1 MDKDQE
7 PVQPT
12 KDTARSIL
20 HIQSSEV
27 FLMVFDTNISMLY
40 SDTLIPD
47 VFISEYMP
55 SLEGD
60 FIKVY
65 IYCLFLSKYKKNP
78 SSDDIAKKLE
88 LQTQR
93 VKEAL
98 VRLEELGL
106 ISRGTNENVINITD
120 LKEREIK
127 KVYRAKTTSSPEE
140 AELSSER
147 SKRRSRFISS
157 INNAFFQGVMSPSW
171 YTDIDAWF
179 DKYQFE
185 EDVMFALFKHCY
197 DYKALSRQYIIKVAD
212 NWHSKNIHNSFDLD
226 KYSIEAQKI
235 KDIRSMIIKK
245 LRKKGLL
252 TEYEEAYVDKWVSE
266 YGYGKDIIELAL
278 KRTTS
283 AVNPS
288 FEYINKILSN
298 WHEKGYKTVDE
309 INAAEGVKKQSG
321 TAKSKPRDSA
331 APQKG
336 NFDQRKYDDEYFDK
350 LYKDV

>member
-1 MDKDQE
+1 
-7 PVQPT
+7 
-12 KDTARSIL
+12 
-20 HIQSSEV
+20 
-27 FLMVFDTNISMLY
+27 MVFDTNISILY

-47 VFISEYMP
+47 VFISEYLP
-55 SLEGD
+55 SLESD

-65 IYCLFLSKYKKNP
+65 IYCLFLSKYRKTP

-88 LQTQR
+88 LPTPR
-93 VKEAL
+93 VKQAL

-106 ISRGTNENVINITD
+106 ISRGTNENVMIIND

-127 KVYRAKTTSSPEE
+127 KVYRAKTTSTPEE

-171 YTDIDAWF
+171 YTDIDSWF

-197 DYKALSRQYIIKVAD
+197 DYKALSRQYIAKVAD
-212 NWHSKNIHNSFDLD
+212 NWHSKNIRNSFDLD
-226 KYSIEAQKI
+226 KYSMEAKKI
-235 KDIRSMIIKK
+235 KEIRGMIIKK
-245 LRKKGLL
+245 LRKQGLL
-252 TEYEEAYVDKWVSE
+252 TEYEEAYVERWVSE
-266 YGYGKDIIELAL
+266 YGYDGGIIELAL

-288 FEYINKILSN
+288 FEYINKILTN
-298 WHEKGYKTVDE
+298 WYEKGYKTKEE
-309 INAAEGVKKQSG
+309 ITAAEGTKKSSDSG
-321 TAKSKPRDSA
+321 KYKPREKA
-331 APQKG
+331 IPQKG
-336 NFDQRKYDDEYFDK
+336 NFEQRKYDDDYFDK